1 MNSYTDIFQGV
12 RRNTAQAQMAFY
24 DMFAASVF
32 RSAFGV
38 AGNSDEAEEIMQD
51 CILKVFTATDLLH
64 ADAGVMKRRL
74 RRMAVN
80 RAIDTVRRRKD
91 FFVAVEVDTLDGVDD
106 EEDTADTY
114 VPDINDIRDGIG
126 RLPDLYRAVISL
138 RLLDEMH
145 FGDIAGQLNLNPST
159 VRVQYTRG
167 IAKLKSFLQQKQNDN
182 ERYA

>member
-1 MNSYTDIFQGV
+1 MDSYTDIIRGV
-12 RRNTAQAQMAFY
+12 RRNAAPAQMAFY

-64 ADAGVMKRRL
+64 ADVGVMKRFL
-74 RRMAVN
+74 HRMAVN

-91 FFVAVEVDTLDGVDD
+91 FFVAVEAVDTLDDV
-106 EEDTADTY
+106 EEDTADAY
-114 VPDINDIRDGIG
+114 VPDIDDIRDGID

-145 FGDIAGQLNLNPST
+145 FGDIAGQLKLNPST

-167 IAKLKSFLQQKQNDN
+167 IAKLKSYLQQKTKTEQQ
-182 ERYA
+182 